1 MGTILRSAQAFGAS
15 SVALGPGSA
24 DPFGPRS
31 VRASMGAVFG
41 VALARVAGIAELP
54 GPRVALVAGL
64 GRPLCE
70 VSLENVSLLIG
81 AERAG
86 LPDGVVAAADEIASI
101 PIQTHSVN
109 AAMAATI
116 ALYEAT
122 RMARL

>member
-1 MGTILRSAQAFGAS
+1 M
-15 SVALGPGSA
+15 ALGPGSA
-24 DPFGPRS
+24 DPFGAKA

-54 GPRVALVAGL
+54 GRKLALVAGR
-64 GRPLCE
+64 GRPLYE
-70 VSLENVSLLIG
+70 VSLESVSLLIG
-81 AERAG
+81 SERAG
-86 LPDGVVAAADEIASI
+86 LPDGLVAAADEIAQI

-122 RMARL
+122 RMARQ